1 MTCGAILTG
10 GHARRFAGRDKSQL
24 LVDGRTIL
32 ARQLDALRPCV
43 DRIHVIGR
51 DNASGHDGVEFTPD
65 VIAGRGPLGGLDTAL
80 SIPDV
85 TRVLLL
91 ACDLPNITTEL
102 CAHLV
107 GLADGV
113 DAVVPRTERGYHP
126 VCAVYARSARATVR
140 RHLATGALRMLDLL
154 ADLRVRTVD
163 ADELARF
170 GRPHVLLANV
180 NTHADLDA
188 LSSLSH

>member
-32 ARQLDALRPCV
+32 ARQVDALKPCV
-43 DRIHVIGR
+43 ERILLVGADKPALDPGLTVVADRV
-51 DNASGHDGVEFTPD
+51 
-65 VIAGRGPLGGLDTAL
+65 AGCGPLGGLDAAL
-80 SIPDV
+80 STPDA
-85 TRVLLL
+85 TLVLLL

-113 DAVVPRTERGYHP
+113 DAVVPWTERGYHP
-126 VCAVYARSARATVR
+126 LCAVYARSCQAVVR
-140 RHLATGALRMLDLL
+140 QRLDAGALRMRDLL
-154 ADLRVRTVD
+154 TDLRVRTVD
-163 ADELARF
+163 SDELARF
-170 GRPHVLLANV
+170 GRPQVLLANI

>member
-32 ARQLDALRPCV
+32 ARQVDALKPCV
-43 DRIHVIGR
+43 ERILLVGEDKSTVQPGLTFVADR
-51 DNASGHDGVEFTPD
+51 
-65 VIAGRGPLGGLDTAL
+65 IAGRGPLGGLDAAL
-80 SIPDV
+80 STPDA
-85 TRVLLL
+85 TLVLLL
-91 ACDLPNITTEL
+91 ACDVPNITTEL

-113 DAVVPRTERGYHP
+113 DAVVPWTERGYHP
-126 VCAVYARSARATVR
+126 LCAVYARSCRSIVR
-140 RHLATGALRMLDLL
+140 RRLDAGALRMRDLL
-154 ADLRVRTVD
+154 TDLRVRTVD
-163 ADELARF
+163 SDELARF
-170 GRPHVLLANV
+170 GRPHVLLANI

>member
-32 ARQLDALRPCV
+32 ARQVDALKPCV
-43 DRIHVIGR
+43 ERILLVGEDKSTVQPGLTFVADRI
-51 DNASGHDGVEFTPD
+51 
-65 VIAGRGPLGGLDTAL
+65 AGCGPLGGLDAAL
-80 SIPDV
+80 STPDA
-85 TRVLLL
+85 TLVLLL
-91 ACDLPNITTEL
+91 ACDVPNITTEL

-113 DAVVPRTERGYHP
+113 DAVVPWTERGYHP
-126 VCAVYARSARATVR
+126 LCAVYARSCRSIVR
-140 RHLATGALRMLDLL
+140 RRLDAGALRMRDLL
-154 ADLRVRTVD
+154 TDLRVRTVD
-163 ADELARF
+163 SDELARF
-170 GRPHVLLANV
+170 GRPHVLLANI